1 MSARAGGRVL
11 LASNRGPL
19 SFTLADDGS
28 LSARRGGG
36 GLVSGL
42 SAVAGDA
49 DVLWVCAA
57 LDDAGR
63 AAADGAAGGRLD
75 LDGTPNGSGIV
86 RMLEIPADVF
96 GAAYNAVANS
106 TLWFIHHLLY
116 DTPNQPSFEAGF
128 QTDWA
133 AFRAYNAAFA
143 EALAADAGPADAAP
157 VRALVQDYHLCLV
170 PRMLADLRPDVR
182 IAHFTHTP
190 WAPPEYYRMLP
201 GQMGR
206 EILAGMLGADHAG
219 FHSQRWADAFL
230 DCCAEILG
238 AAVDRAAQQVSYN
251 GHVTG
256 VGVHPLGVAAEELT
270 ARAAEPDVQDRITD
284 LAEATAGTR
293 LIVRVDRTELSK
305 NIARGLAAYRELLIT
320 HPEWRGR
327 LTHVAFAYPSR
338 TDLPEYRAY
347 TENVQ
352 QLAREINEEFAT
364 EGWQPLMLEVFDD
377 YARSLAAYRL
387 ADVLLV
393 NPIRDGMNLV
403 AKEGPILSDRACA
416 LVLSTEA
423 GAADELGSEAL
434 LVNPFDVTA
443 TANALHEALI
453 MTDPERIP
461 PECCPSEGR
470 RRHAAAAMVRP
481 AARRPRALAGAARGQ
496 CRPGC
501 RAANAAASELSR
513 ATTPSGPS
521 TIRSASAAS
530 VVTSAEPLHTARPGI
545 PAARSELTAR
555 KAGTSPRSSPQNA
568 MAPGARSAARLSSAA
583 PLSAPG
589 GRSSSTNRPGSSTR
603 PCRSARSASGPRRC
617 SSASAG
623 WPAFRVCTATASPL
637 RSVRV
642 PSGAPAAAST
652 PGRSR
657 LAAATPGEAGGAVS
671 VPASQRSRP

>member
-453 MTDPERIP
+453 MTDPERI
-461 PECCPSEGR
+461 R
-470 RRHAAAAMVRP
+470 RSAALAK
-481 AARRPRALAGAARGQ
+481 AGAAMPPR
-496 CRPGC
+496 
-501 RAANAAASELSR
+501 LWF
-513 ATTPSGPS
+513 
-521 TIRSASAAS
+521 
-530 VVTSAEPLHTARPGI
+530 AR
-545 PAARSELTAR
+545 
-555 KAGTSPRSSPQNA
+555 Q
-568 MAPGARSAARLSSAA
+568 
-583 PLSAPG
+583 
-589 GRSSSTNRPGSSTR
+589 
-603 PCRSARSASGPRRC
+603 
-617 SSASAG
+617 
-623 WPAFRVCTATASPL
+623 
-637 RSVRV
+637 
-642 PSGAPAAAST
+642 
-652 PGRSR
+652 
-657 LAAATPGEAGGAVS
+657 LAALE
-671 VPASQRSRP
+671 R